1 MTSIP
6 IHRNTSCDESEGYN
20 AISLLSLMQKIMLNQ
35 LARNIRGESLGYVP
49 HIYTNLPT
57 N

>member
-1 MTSIP
+1 MTSTP
-6 IHRNTSCDESEGYN
+6 IHRNTNCAESEGYSP
-20 AISLLSLMQKIMLNQ
+20 ISLLSLMQKIMLKL
-35 LARNIRGESLGYVP
+35 LARNIRGQSLGYVP

>member
-1 MTSIP
+1 
-6 IHRNTSCDESEGYN
+6 
-20 AISLLSLMQKIMLNQ
+20 MQKIMLKL
-35 LARNIRGESLGYVP
+35 LARNIRGQSLGYVP

>member
-6 IHRNTSCDESEGYN
+6 IPRNINYAEYEGYSP
-20 AISLLSLMQKIMLNQ
+20 ISLLSLMQKITLKL
-35 LARNIRGESLGYVP
+35 LARNIKGESLGYVP

>member
-6 IHRNTSCDESEGYN
+6 VHRNTNYAESEGYTP
-20 AISLLSLMQKIMLNQ
+20 ISLLSLMQKIMLKL
-35 LARNIRGESLGYVP
+35 LARNIRGWSLGYVA

-57 N
+57 D